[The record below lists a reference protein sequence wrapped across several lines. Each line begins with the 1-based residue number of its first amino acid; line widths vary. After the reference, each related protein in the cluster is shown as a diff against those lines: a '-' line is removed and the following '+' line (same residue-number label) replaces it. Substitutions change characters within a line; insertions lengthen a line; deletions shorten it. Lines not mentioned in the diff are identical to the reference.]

1 MKNFEV
7 FTPTQLRW
15 EACFYCGGQLPAQK
29 KEHIFNSSWTGKH
42 KTGALICDE
51 CNAAFGFAVDSA
63 FKSYTKY
70 QMNVWSLK
78 GERQKSVPIIQT
90 ENKIIIKSGAQP
102 EEEPSS
108 YYSYEDGNLFYTAK
122 APNKPALRQY
132 LNEQLSKDLGRD
144 LSKEEIKDVKNMVKK
159 ASSEIKP
166 LNSVQLHDSID
177 PLLEI
182 RSTVHTILKCMA
194 LFDTDFMKHI
204 PREVLDFSR
213 HGVGRWQAFAVLG
226 HSSLNMANAHFK
238 KYPDYNAVEVYY
250 LPLTKK
256 ILAKHIILGRI
267 IRWVVLSNT
276 YEGPHKILFV
286 GEPSLG
292 GILKKSLRIFS
303 EKIPPSAQI
312 ERGMEEKDFIEDL
325 VTLAQITLGPD
336 AQLARLFHGMEEIFN
351 VVDVLAQ
358 EHIDEYRDVLLLFSK
373 NMVRI
378 TSLIIQCSIP
388 YSEEDM
394 LRGLMD
400 NGLTEL
406 EAYVGQ
412 INIVEEIIDTMSRP
426 IKYVLGQ
433 VVQLGQEAKLKEKNK

>member
-7 FTPTQLRW
+7 FTPVQLRW
-15 EACFYCGGQLPAQK
+15 EACFYCGGHLPALK

-51 CNAAFGFAVDSA
+51 CNAAFSFSVDTA

-70 QMNVWSLK
+70 HMNVWSLK
-78 GERQKSVPIIQT
+78 GERQKSVPTIET
-90 ENKIIIKSGAQP
+90 EGEIIIKSGAQP
-102 EEEPSS
+102 EEKPSS
-108 YYSYEDGNLFYTAK
+108 FFSYEEGNLFYTAK

-144 LSKEEIKDVKNMVKK
+144 LKEDEIKDIKNMVRN

-166 LNSVQLHDSID
+166 LNSVQLYDSID
-177 PLLEI
+177 PFLEI

-194 LFDTDFMKHI
+194 LFDSDFTKHVSHK
-204 PREVLDFSR
+204 VLDFSR
-213 HGVGRWQAFAVLG
+213 HGVGNWQEFAFLG
-226 HSSLNMANAHFK
+226 NSSLDVASTYFK
-238 KYPDYNAVEVYY
+238 HHPDYNAVEVYY
-250 LPLTKK
+250 LPSTKQ

-267 IRWVVLSNT
+267 IRWVVLSNI

-292 GILKKSLRIFS
+292 GILKKFLLIFS
-303 EKIPPSAQI
+303 ETFPPSAQI
-312 ERGMEEKDFIEDL
+312 ERGMKEVDFIEDL
-325 VTLAQITLGPD
+325 MTLAQITLGPD
-336 AQLARLFHGMEEIFN
+336 AQLARLFRGMEGIFN
-351 VVDVLAQ
+351 DFDVLTQ
-358 EHIDEYRDVLLLFSK
+358 EHIDEYKDTLLLFLN
-373 NMVRI
+373 NMFRI
-378 TSLIIQCSIP
+378 TSLIIQCPIP

-394 LRGLMD
+394 LCGLMD

-412 INIVEEIIDTMSRP
+412 INIAEGIIDTMSRP
-426 IKYVLGQ
+426 IQYVFSQ
-433 VVQLGQEAKLKEKNK
+433 VVQLGEEAKLKEKNK